1 MKQAAYH
8 QLQHFC
14 QHQCAKVCGAIN
26 TLKLRYVLFLFF
38 KQKRIDSDCST
49 LINTSVDAYILTVF
63 FLANHFALVY
73 SSQIFKPEEDN

>member
-26 TLKLRYVLFLFF
+26 TLKLRYVLFLFLNR
-38 KQKRIDSDCST
+38 KE
-49 LINTSVDAYILTVF
+49 LIQTV
-63 FLANHFALVY
+63 LH
-73 SSQIFKPEEDN
+73 